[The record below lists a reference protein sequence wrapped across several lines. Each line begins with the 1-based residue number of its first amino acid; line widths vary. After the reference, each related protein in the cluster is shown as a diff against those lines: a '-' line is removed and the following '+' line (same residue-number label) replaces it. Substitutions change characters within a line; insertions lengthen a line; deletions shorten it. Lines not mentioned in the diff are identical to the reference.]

1 MGASHGSGV
10 TLPCAAPIFCA
21 QHVSF
26 RMEKTD
32 MGSHLMQRLNAFAD
46 AFSFFLVW
54 LQNSPFILSL
64 LAGLTLPFIFHLP
77 REERKNAPFW
87 LKSVAC
93 VSIFFF
99 ISGTLSPLTVQGLSY
114 FLKSLNN
121 NILFSVPLW
130 IMTMI
135 FTAAGLIFHITVR
148 RLLAGEIDN
157 LRHRMI
163 KKSGLERKARTDVRK
178 VKELLPGSTE
188 YNPLDYIDLKK
199 GVFIGLNKDDQPQY
213 ITLKEFRT
221 QHAAIIGTTG
231 SGKGIT
237 ATVLLYQAILSG
249 EAVFVED
256 PKDDEWAP
264 HVLREACKKAG
275 KKFTLINLNK
285 LNYQLDLLADISHEQ
300 LEELFNAGFSLA
312 KKGEASDF
320 YRIKD
325 RRAARNTAAIY
336 KKRMTLRDLFNT
348 DFVQSLREDVPAFC
362 GELEEIALVNS
373 INAKNGFSLKY
384 VFDEGG
390 CCYIIG
396 STRNQKIISAQRM
409 ILTRLI
415 QIAETRDRINSTP
428 RTVAI
433 FLDELKYH
441 LSRPALEGLGTARD
455 KVVHIFMAFQA
466 TDDLRDCPSDL
477 NGDSVTGAVIEN
489 AKFKLIY
496 KIQNPETAEWAAKMT
511 GSILV
516 DDEMR
521 KIRTDLSLTE
531 KVDTDRM
538 IRQAESYYV
547 DSNMFLNLPEKV
559 GFVFTSTELP
569 RATKMFQIKVKKENI
584 ELLSFEYKQ
593 ATPNKN
599 ERQENKPSINL

>member
-1 MGASHGSGV
+1 
-10 TLPCAAPIFCA
+10 
-21 QHVSF
+21 
-26 RMEKTD
+26 

-46 AFSFFLVW
+46 AFSFFLLW
-54 LQNSPFILSL
+54 LQNSPVILSL

-99 ISGTLSPLTVQGLSY
+99 IFGTLSPLTVQGLSY
-114 FLKSLNN
+114 FFKSLDN
-121 NILFSVPLW
+121 NILFRVPLW
-130 IMTMI
+130 IMTVI
-135 FTAAGLIFHITVR
+135 FTAAGLIFHIAVR

-157 LRHRMI
+157 LKHRMI
-163 KKSGLERKARTDVRK
+163 KRSRLERNTRTDVRK
-178 VKELLPGSTE
+178 VKELLPDSTE
-188 YNPLDYIDLKK
+188 YNPIDYIDLKK

-231 SGKGIT
+231 SGKGVT

-336 KKRMTLRDLFNT
+336 EKGMTLRDLFNT

-373 INAKNGFSLKY
+373 INAKNGFSLKE

-455 KVVHIFMAFQA
+455 KGVHIFMAFQA

-521 KIRTDLSLTE
+521 KVRTDLSLTE

-538 IRQAESYYV
+538 IRQAESYYI

-569 RATKMFQIKVKKENI
+569 RATKMFQVQVKKENI

-593 ATPNKN
+593 ATPGKN
-599 ERQENKPSINL
+599 ESQKNKPSINL

>member
-1 MGASHGSGV
+1 MN
-10 TLPCAAPIFCA
+10 P
-21 QHVSF
+21 
-26 RMEKTD
+26 
-32 MGSHLMQRLNAFAD
+32 HLMQKLNGIAD
-46 AFSFFLVW
+46 AFSIFLLW
-54 LQNSPFILSL
+54 LQNSPVILSL
-64 LAGLTLPFIFHLP
+64 LAGLTLPFIFNLP

-99 ISGTLSPLTVQGLSY
+99 IFGTMSPLSIHGLSY
-114 FLKSLNN
+114 
-121 NILFSVPLW
+121 LFDVLDPNTLLRIPLW
-130 IMTMI
+130 IITI
-135 FTAAGLIFHITVR
+135 LFTLAGLAFHLTAR
-148 RLLAGEIDN
+148 RLLAGEIDS
-157 LRHRMI
+157 LKHRMI
-163 KKSGLERKARTDVRK
+163 KKSKLERNTRTDVRK
-178 VKELLPGSTE
+178 VKELLPDSIE

-199 GVFIGLNKDDQPQY
+199 GVFIGLDKDDQPQY
-213 ITLKEFRT
+213 ITIKEFQK

-237 ATVLLYQAILSG
+237 ASVLLYQAILLG

-256 PKDDEWAP
+256 PKDDEWAV

-275 KKFTLINLNK
+275 KKFVVINLNRT
-285 LNYQLDLLADISHEQ
+285 NHQLDLLADISHEQ
-300 LEELFNAGFSLA
+300 LEELFNAGFSLS
-312 KKGEASDF
+312 KKGEAADF
-320 YRIKD
+320 YRIAD
-325 RRAARNTAAIY
+325 RRAARNVAAIH
-336 KKRMTLRDLFNT
+336 KTGMTLYDLFN
-348 DFVQSLREDVPAFC
+348 DDNVKSIGEDAPAFL

-373 INAKNGFSLKY
+373 VNAKNGFSLKEI
-384 VFDEGG
+384 FDNGG

-415 QIAETRDRINSTP
+415 QIAETRDRINTTP
-428 RTVAI
+428 RVVAI

-441 LSRPALEGLGTARD
+441 ISRPTMEGLGTARD
-455 KVVHIFMAFQA
+455 KSVHIFMAFQA
-466 TDDLRDCPSDL
+466 IDDLRDCPSDL
-477 NGDSVTGAVIEN
+477 NGDSVIGAVIEN

-521 KIRTDLSLTE
+521 KVRTDLSLTE

-547 DSNMFLNLPEKV
+547 DSNMFLNLPERV
-559 GFVFTSTELP
+559 GFVFTSKDLP
-569 RATKMFQIKVKKENI
+569 KATKMSHIPANKETI
-584 ELLSFEYKQ
+584 ELLSFETEQIKQ
-593 ATPNKN
+593 HNN
-599 ERQENKPSINL
+599 NDMPSSGL

>member
-1 MGASHGSGV
+1 MN
-10 TLPCAAPIFCA
+10 P
-21 QHVSF
+21 
-26 RMEKTD
+26 
-32 MGSHLMQRLNAFAD
+32 HLMQKLNGIAD
-46 AFSFFLVW
+46 AFSIFLLW
-54 LQNSPFILSL
+54 LQNSPVILSL
-64 LAGLTLPFIFHLP
+64 LAGLTLPFIFNLP

-99 ISGTLSPLTVQGLSY
+99 IFGTMSPLSIHGLSY
-114 FLKSLNN
+114 
-121 NILFSVPLW
+121 LFDVLDPNTLLRIPLW
-130 IMTMI
+130 IITI
-135 FTAAGLIFHITVR
+135 LFTLAGLAFHLTAR
-148 RLLAGEIDN
+148 RLLAGEIDS
-157 LRHRMI
+157 LKHRMI
-163 KKSGLERKARTDVRK
+163 KKSKLERNTRTDVRK
-178 VKELLPGSTE
+178 VKELLPDSIE

-199 GVFIGLNKDDQPQY
+199 GVFIGLDKDDQPQY
-213 ITLKEFRT
+213 ITIKEFQK

-237 ATVLLYQAILSG
+237 ASVLLYQAILLG

-256 PKDDEWAP
+256 PKDDEWAV

-275 KKFTLINLNK
+275 KKFVVINLNRT
-285 LNYQLDLLADISHEQ
+285 NHQLDLLADISHEQ
-300 LEELFNAGFSLA
+300 LEELFNAGFSLS
-312 KKGEASDF
+312 KKGEAADF
-320 YRIKD
+320 YRIAD
-325 RRAARNTAAIY
+325 RRAARNVAAIH
-336 KKRMTLRDLFNT
+336 KTGMTLYDLFN
-348 DFVQSLREDVPAFC
+348 DDNVKSIGEDAPAFL

-373 INAKNGFSLKY
+373 VNAKNGFSLKEI
-384 VFDEGG
+384 FDNGG

-415 QIAETRDRINSTP
+415 QIAETRDRINTTP
-428 RTVAI
+428 RVVAI

-441 LSRPALEGLGTARD
+441 ISRPTMEGLGTARD
-455 KVVHIFMAFQA
+455 KSVHIFMAFQA
-466 TDDLRDCPSDL
+466 IDDLRDCPSDL
-477 NGDSVTGAVIEN
+477 NGDSVIGAVIEN

-521 KIRTDLSLTE
+521 KVRTDLSLTE

-547 DSNMFLNLPEKV
+547 DSNMFLNLPERV
-559 GFVFTSTELP
+559 GFVFTSKDLP
-569 RATKMFQIKVKKENI
+569 KATKMSHIPANKETI
-584 ELLSFEYKQ
+584 ELLSFETEQ
-593 ATPNKN
+593 IGQHNN
-599 ERQENKPSINL
+599 NDVPSSGL

>member
-1 MGASHGSGV
+1 
-10 TLPCAAPIFCA
+10 
-21 QHVSF
+21 
-26 RMEKTD
+26 

-46 AFSFFLVW
+46 AFSFFLLW
-54 LQNSPFILSL
+54 LQNSPVILSL

-114 FLKSLNN
+114 FFKSLDN

-163 KKSGLERKARTDVRK
+163 KKSRLERKTRTDVRK

-336 KKRMTLRDLFNT
+336 EKGMTLRDLFNT
-348 DFVQSLREDVPAFC
+348 DFVQALREDVPAFC

-373 INAKNGFSLKY
+373 VNATSGFSLKE

-455 KVVHIFMAFQA
+455 KGVHIFMAFQA

-477 NGDSVTGAVIEN
+477 NGESVTGAVIEN

-547 DSNMFLNLPEKV
+547 DSNIFLNLPEKV

-569 RATKMFQIKVKKENI
+569 RATKMFQVKVKKENI

>member
-1 MGASHGSGV
+1 MN
-10 TLPCAAPIFCA
+10 P
-21 QHVSF
+21 
-26 RMEKTD
+26 
-32 MGSHLMQRLNAFAD
+32 HLMQKLNGIAD
-46 AFSFFLVW
+46 AFSIFLLW
-54 LQNSPFILSL
+54 LQNSPVILSL
-64 LAGLTLPFIFHLP
+64 LAGLTLPFIFNLP

-99 ISGTLSPLTVQGLSY
+99 IFGTMSPLSIHGLSY
-114 FLKSLNN
+114 
-121 NILFSVPLW
+121 LFDVLDPNTLLRIPLW
-130 IMTMI
+130 IITI
-135 FTAAGLIFHITVR
+135 LFTLAGLAFHLTAR
-148 RLLAGEIDN
+148 RLLAGEIDS
-157 LRHRMI
+157 LKHRMI
-163 KKSGLERKARTDVRK
+163 KKSKLERNTRTDVRK
-178 VKELLPGSTE
+178 VKELLPDSIE

-199 GVFIGLNKDDQPQY
+199 GVFIGLDKDDQPQY
-213 ITLKEFRT
+213 ITIKEFQK

-237 ATVLLYQAILSG
+237 ASVLLYQAILLG

-256 PKDDEWAP
+256 PKDDEWAV

-275 KKFTLINLNK
+275 KKFVVINLNRT
-285 LNYQLDLLADISHEQ
+285 NHQLDLLADISHEQ
-300 LEELFNAGFSLA
+300 LEELFNAGFSLS
-312 KKGEASDF
+312 KKGEAADF
-320 YRIKD
+320 YRIAD
-325 RRAARNTAAIY
+325 RRAARNVAAIH
-336 KKRMTLRDLFNT
+336 KTGMTLYDLFN
-348 DFVQSLREDVPAFC
+348 DDNVKSIGEDAPAFL

-373 INAKNGFSLKY
+373 VNAKNGFSLKDI
-384 VFDEGG
+384 FDNGG

-415 QIAETRDRINSTP
+415 QIAETRDRINTTP
-428 RTVAI
+428 RVVAI

-441 LSRPALEGLGTARD
+441 ISRPTMEGLGTARD
-455 KVVHIFMAFQA
+455 KSVHIFMAFQA
-466 TDDLRDCPSDL
+466 IDDLRDCPSDL
-477 NGDSVTGAVIEN
+477 NGDSVIGAVIEN

-521 KIRTDLSLTE
+521 KVRTDLSLTE

-547 DSNMFLNLPEKV
+547 DSNMFLNLPERV
-559 GFVFTSTELP
+559 GFVFTSKDLP
-569 RATKMFQIKVKKENI
+569 KATKMSHIPANKETI
-584 ELLSFEYKQ
+584 ELLSFETEQ
-593 ATPNKN
+593 IEQHNN
-599 ERQENKPSINL
+599 NDMPSSGL

>member
-1 MGASHGSGV
+1 
-10 TLPCAAPIFCA
+10 
-21 QHVSF
+21 
-26 RMEKTD
+26 

-433 FLDELKYH
+433 FLNELKYH

>member
-1 MGASHGSGV
+1 
-10 TLPCAAPIFCA
+10 
-21 QHVSF
+21 
-26 RMEKTD
+26 
-32 MGSHLMQRLNAFAD
+32 MGSQLMQRLNAFAD

-54 LQNSPFILSL
+54 LQNSPVILSL
-64 LAGLTLPFIFHLP
+64 FAGLTLPFIFHLP

-99 ISGTLSPLTVQGLSY
+99 ISGTLSPLTIQGLSY
-114 FLKSLNN
+114 FFKSLDN
-121 NILFSVPLW
+121 NILFRVPLW
-130 IMTMI
+130 IMTVI
-135 FTAAGLIFHITVR
+135 FTVAGLIFHIAVR
-148 RLLAGEIDN
+148 RLLAGEIDS

-163 KKSGLERKARTDVRK
+163 KKSRLERNTRTDVRK
-178 VKELLPGSTE
+178 VKELLPDSTE

-231 SGKGIT
+231 SGKGVT
-237 ATVLLYQAILSG
+237 ATVLLYQAIISG

-285 LNYQLDLLADISHEQ
+285 LNYQIDLLADISHEQ

-325 RRAARNTAAIY
+325 RRAARNTAVIHE
-336 KKRMTLRDLFNT
+336 KGMTLRDLFNT
-348 DFVQSLREDVPAFC
+348 DFVQALREDVPAFC

-373 INAKNGFSLKY
+373 INAKNGFSLKE

-415 QIAETRDRINSTP
+415 QIAEIRDRINSTP

-441 LSRPALEGLGTARD
+441 LSRPAMEGLGTARD
-455 KVVHIFMAFQA
+455 KGVHIFMAFQA
-466 TDDLRDCPSDL
+466 IDDLRDCPSDL
-477 NGDSVTGAVIEN
+477 NGDSVIGAVVEN

-531 KVDTDRM
+531 KVQTDRM

-569 RATKMFQIKVKKENI
+569 RSTKMFQVKVKKENI

-593 ATPNKN
+593 ATPEKN
-599 ERQENKPSINL
+599 ESQESKPSINL

>member
-32 MGSHLMQRLNAFAD
+32 MGSLLMQRLNAFAD
-46 AFSFFLVW
+46 AFSFFLLW
-54 LQNSPFILSL
+54 LQNSPVILSL

-99 ISGTLSPLTVQGLSY
+99 ISGTLSPLTIQRLSY
-114 FLKSLNN
+114 FFKSLDN
-121 NILFSVPLW
+121 NILFRVPLW
-130 IMTMI
+130 IMSIT
-135 FTAAGLIFHITVR
+135 FTAAGLIFHIAAR

-163 KKSGLERKARTDVRK
+163 KKSKLERNTRTDVRK
-178 VKELLPGSTE
+178 VKELLPDSTE

-199 GVFIGLNKDDQPQY
+199 GVFIGLNKDDKPQY

-231 SGKGIT
+231 SGKGVT

-336 KKRMTLRDLFNT
+336 EKGMTLRDLFNT

-373 INAKNGFSLKY
+373 INATKGFSLKE

-455 KVVHIFMAFQA
+455 KGVHIFMAFQT

-477 NGDSVTGAVIEN
+477 NGDSVIGAVIEN

-521 KIRTDLSLTE
+521 KVRTDLSLTE
-531 KVDTDRM
+531 KMDTDRM

-569 RATKMFQIKVKKENI
+569 RATKMFQVQVKKENI
-584 ELLSFEYKQ
+584 ELLSFEHKQ
-593 ATPNKN
+593 ATPKKN
-599 ERQENKPSINL
+599 ESQEHKPSINL

>member
-32 MGSHLMQRLNAFAD
+32 MGSHLMQRLNAFVD

-54 LQNSPFILSL
+54 LQNSPVILSL

-99 ISGTLSPLTVQGLSY
+99 ISGTLSPLTIQVLSY
-114 FLKSLNN
+114 FFKSLDN
-121 NILFSVPLW
+121 NILFRVPLW
-130 IMTMI
+130 IMSIT
-135 FTAAGLIFHITVR
+135 FTAAGLIFHIIAR

-157 LRHRMI
+157 LRHQMI
-163 KKSGLERKARTDVRK
+163 KKSKLERNTRTDVRK
-178 VKELLPGSTE
+178 VKELLPDSTE

-199 GVFIGLNKDDQPQY
+199 GIFIGLNKDDQPQY

-231 SGKGIT
+231 SGKGVT

-336 KKRMTLRDLFNT
+336 EKGMTLRDLFNT
-348 DFVQSLREDVPAFC
+348 DFVQALREDVPAFC

-373 INAKNGFSLKY
+373 INAKNGFSLKE

-428 RTVAI
+428 RTIAI

-441 LSRPALEGLGTARD
+441 LSRPAMEGLGTARD
-455 KVVHIFMAFQA
+455 KGVHIFMAFQA

-477 NGDSVTGAVIEN
+477 NGDSVIGAVIEN

-521 KIRTDLSLTE
+521 KVRTDLSLTE

-538 IRQAESYYV
+538 IRQAESYYI

-569 RATKMFQIKVKKENI
+569 RATKMFQVQVKKENI
-584 ELLSFEYKQ
+584 GLLSFEYKQ
-593 ATPNKN
+593 ATPGKN
-599 ERQENKPSINL
+599 ESQENKPSINL

>member
-1 MGASHGSGV
+1 
-10 TLPCAAPIFCA
+10 
-21 QHVSF
+21 
-26 RMEKTD
+26 

-46 AFSFFLVW
+46 AFSFFLLW
-54 LQNSPFILSL
+54 LQNSPVILSL

-77 REERKNAPFW
+77 REDRKNAPFW

-99 ISGTLSPLTVQGLSY
+99 ISGTLSPLTIQGLSY
-114 FLKSLNN
+114 FFKPLDN
-121 NILFSVPLW
+121 NILFRVPLW
-130 IMTMI
+130 IMTVT
-135 FTAAGLIFHITVR
+135 FTAAGLIFHIAAR

-157 LRHRMI
+157 FKHRLI
-163 KKSGLERKARTDVRK
+163 KKSKLERNTRTDVRK
-178 VKELLPGSTE
+178 VKELLPDSTE
-188 YNPLDYIDLKK
+188 YNPLDYIDLNK

-213 ITLKEFRT
+213 ITIKEFRT

-231 SGKGIT
+231 SGKGVT

-256 PKDDEWAP
+256 PKGDEWAP

-285 LNYQLDLLADISHEQ
+285 LNFQLDLLADISHEQ

-325 RRAARNTAAIY
+325 RRAARNTAAIHE
-336 KKRMTLRDLFNT
+336 KGMTLRDLFNT
-348 DFVQSLREDVPAFC
+348 DFVQSLREDVPAFF

-373 INAKNGFSLKY
+373 INATNGFSLKE

-455 KVVHIFMAFQA
+455 KGVHIFMAFQA

-477 NGDSVTGAVIEN
+477 NGDSVIGAVIEN

-496 KIQNPETAEWAAKMT
+496 KIQNPETAEWAARMT

-521 KIRTDLSLTE
+521 KVRTDLSLTE

-569 RATKMFQIKVKKENI
+569 RATKMFQVQVKKENI

-593 ATPNKN
+593 ATPGKN
-599 ERQENKPSINL
+599 ESQEHKPSINL

>member
-1 MGASHGSGV
+1 
-10 TLPCAAPIFCA
+10 
-21 QHVSF
+21 
-26 RMEKTD
+26 

-54 LQNSPFILSL
+54 LQNSPVILSL

-99 ISGTLSPLTVQGLSY
+99 ISGTLSPLTIQVLSY
-114 FLKSLNN
+114 FFKSLDN
-121 NILFSVPLW
+121 NILFRVPLW
-130 IMTMI
+130 IMSIT
-135 FTAAGLIFHITVR
+135 FTAAGLIFHIIAR

-163 KKSGLERKARTDVRK
+163 KKSKLERNTRTDVRK
-178 VKELLPGSTE
+178 VKELLPDSTE

-199 GVFIGLNKDDQPQY
+199 GIFIGLNKDDQPQY

-231 SGKGIT
+231 SGKGVT

-336 KKRMTLRDLFNT
+336 EKGMTLRDLFNT
-348 DFVQSLREDVPAFC
+348 DFVQALREDVPAFC

-373 INAKNGFSLKY
+373 INAKNGFSLKE

-441 LSRPALEGLGTARD
+441 LSRPAMEGLGTARD
-455 KVVHIFMAFQA
+455 KGVHIFMAFQA

-477 NGDSVTGAVIEN
+477 NGDSVIGAVIEN
-489 AKFKLIY
+489 TKFKLIY

-521 KIRTDLSLTE
+521 KVRTDLSLTE

-538 IRQAESYYV
+538 IRQAESYYI

-569 RATKMFQIKVKKENI
+569 RATKMFQVQVKKENI
-584 ELLSFEYKQ
+584 GLLSFEYKQ
-593 ATPNKN
+593 ATPGKN
-599 ERQENKPSINL
+599 ESQENKPSINL

>member
-1 MGASHGSGV
+1 
-10 TLPCAAPIFCA
+10 
-21 QHVSF
+21 
-26 RMEKTD
+26 

-114 FLKSLNN
+114 FFKSLN

>member
-1 MGASHGSGV
+1 
-10 TLPCAAPIFCA
+10 
-21 QHVSF
+21 
-26 RMEKTD
+26 

-46 AFSFFLVW
+46 AFSFFLLW
-54 LQNSPFILSL
+54 LQNSPVILSL

-77 REERKNAPFW
+77 REDRKNAPFW

-99 ISGTLSPLTVQGLSY
+99 ISGTLSPLTIQGLSY
-114 FLKSLNN
+114 FFKPLDN
-121 NILFSVPLW
+121 NILFRVPLW
-130 IMTMI
+130 IMTVT
-135 FTAAGLIFHITVR
+135 FTAAGLIFHIAAR

-157 LRHRMI
+157 FKHRLI
-163 KKSGLERKARTDVRK
+163 KKSKLERNTRTDVRK
-178 VKELLPGSTE
+178 VKELLPDSTE
-188 YNPLDYIDLKK
+188 YNPLDYIDLNK

-213 ITLKEFRT
+213 ITIKEFKT

-231 SGKGIT
+231 SGKGVT

-285 LNYQLDLLADISHEQ
+285 LNFQLDLLADISHEQ

-312 KKGEASDF
+312 KNGDASDF

-336 KKRMTLRDLFNT
+336 EKGMTLRDLFNT

-373 INAKNGFSLKY
+373 INATNGFSLKE

-455 KVVHIFMAFQA
+455 KGVHIFMAFQA
-466 TDDLRDCPSDL
+466 IDDLRDCPSDL
-477 NGDSVTGAVIEN
+477 NGDSVIGAVIEN

-496 KIQNPETAEWAAKMT
+496 KIQNPETAEWAARMT

-521 KIRTDLSLTE
+521 KVRTDLSLTE

-569 RATKMFQIKVKKENI
+569 RATKMFQVPVKKENV

-593 ATPNKN
+593 ATPEKN
-599 ERQENKPSINL
+599 ENQEHKPSINL

>member
-1 MGASHGSGV
+1 
-10 TLPCAAPIFCA
+10 
-21 QHVSF
+21 
-26 RMEKTD
+26 

-46 AFSFFLVW
+46 AFSFFLLW
-54 LQNSPFILSL
+54 LQNSPVILSL

-77 REERKNAPFW
+77 REDRKNAPFW

-99 ISGTLSPLTVQGLSY
+99 ISGTLSPLTIQGLSY
-114 FLKSLNN
+114 FFKPLDN
-121 NILFSVPLW
+121 NILFRVPLW
-130 IMTMI
+130 IMTVT
-135 FTAAGLIFHITVR
+135 FTAAGLIFHIAAR

-157 LRHRMI
+157 FKHRLI
-163 KKSGLERKARTDVRK
+163 KKSKLERNTRTDVRK
-178 VKELLPGSTE
+178 VKELLPDSTE
-188 YNPLDYIDLKK
+188 YNPLDYIDLNK

-213 ITLKEFRT
+213 ITIKEFRT

-231 SGKGIT
+231 SGKGVT

-285 LNYQLDLLADISHEQ
+285 LNFQLDLLADISHEQ

-325 RRAARNTAAIY
+325 RRAARNTAAIHE
-336 KKRMTLRDLFNT
+336 KGMTLRDLFNT
-348 DFVQSLREDVPAFC
+348 DFVQSLREDVPAFF

-373 INAKNGFSLKY
+373 INATNGFSLKE

-455 KVVHIFMAFQA
+455 KGVHIFMAFQA
-466 TDDLRDCPSDL
+466 TDDLRDCLSDL
-477 NGDSVTGAVIEN
+477 NGDSVIGAVIEN

-496 KIQNPETAEWAAKMT
+496 KIQNPETAEWAARMT

-521 KIRTDLSLTE
+521 KVRTDLSLTE

-569 RATKMFQIKVKKENI
+569 RATKMFQVQVKKENI

-593 ATPNKN
+593 ATPGKN
-599 ERQENKPSINL
+599 ESQEHKPSINL

>member
-1 MGASHGSGV
+1 MN
-10 TLPCAAPIFCA
+10 P
-21 QHVSF
+21 
-26 RMEKTD
+26 
-32 MGSHLMQRLNAFAD
+32 HLMQKLNGIAD
-46 AFSFFLVW
+46 AFSIFLLW
-54 LQNSPFILSL
+54 LQNSPVILSL
-64 LAGLTLPFIFHLP
+64 LAGLTLPFIFNLP

-99 ISGTLSPLTVQGLSY
+99 IFGTMSPLSIHGLSY
-114 FLKSLNN
+114 
-121 NILFSVPLW
+121 LFDVLDPNTLLRIPLW
-130 IMTMI
+130 IITI
-135 FTAAGLIFHITVR
+135 LFTLAGLAFHLTAR
-148 RLLAGEIDN
+148 RLLAGEIDS
-157 LRHRMI
+157 LKHRMI
-163 KKSGLERKARTDVRK
+163 KKSKLERNTRTDVRK
-178 VKELLPGSTE
+178 VKELLPDSIE

-199 GVFIGLNKDDQPQY
+199 GVFIGLDKDDQPQY
-213 ITLKEFRT
+213 ITIKEFQK

-237 ATVLLYQAILSG
+237 ASVLLYQAILLG

-256 PKDDEWAP
+256 PKDDEWAV

-275 KKFTLINLNK
+275 KKFVVINLNRT
-285 LNYQLDLLADISHEQ
+285 NHQLDLLADISHEQ
-300 LEELFNAGFSLA
+300 LEELFNAGFSLS
-312 KKGEASDF
+312 KKGEAADF
-320 YRIKD
+320 YRIAD
-325 RRAARNTAAIY
+325 RRAARNVAAIH
-336 KKRMTLRDLFNT
+336 KTGMTLYDLFN
-348 DFVQSLREDVPAFC
+348 DDNVKSIGEDAPAFL

-373 INAKNGFSLKY
+373 VNAKNGFSLKEI
-384 VFDEGG
+384 FDNGG

-415 QIAETRDRINSTP
+415 QIAETRDRINTTP
-428 RTVAI
+428 RVVAI

-441 LSRPALEGLGTARD
+441 ISRPTMEGLGTARD
-455 KVVHIFMAFQA
+455 KIVHIFMAFQA
-466 TDDLRDCPSDL
+466 IDDLRDCPSDL
-477 NGDSVTGAVIEN
+477 NGDSVIGAVIEN

-521 KIRTDLSLTE
+521 KVRTDLSLTE

-547 DSNMFLNLPEKV
+547 DSNMFLNLPERV
-559 GFVFTSTELP
+559 GFVFTSKDLP
-569 RATKMFQIKVKKENI
+569 KATKMSHIPANKETI
-584 ELLSFEYKQ
+584 ELLSFETEQ
-593 ATPNKN
+593 IEQHNN
-599 ERQENKPSINL
+599 NDMPSSGL

>member
-1 MGASHGSGV
+1 MN
-10 TLPCAAPIFCA
+10 P
-21 QHVSF
+21 
-26 RMEKTD
+26 
-32 MGSHLMQRLNAFAD
+32 HLMQKLNGIAD
-46 AFSFFLVW
+46 TFSIFLLW
-54 LQNSPFILSL
+54 LQNSPVILSL
-64 LAGLTLPFIFHLP
+64 LAGLTLPFIFNLP

-99 ISGTLSPLTVQGLSY
+99 IFGTMSPLSIHGLSY
-114 FLKSLNN
+114 
-121 NILFSVPLW
+121 LFDVLDPNTLLRIPLW
-130 IMTMI
+130 IITI
-135 FTAAGLIFHITVR
+135 LFTLAGLAFHLTAR
-148 RLLAGEIDN
+148 RLLAGEIDS
-157 LRHRMI
+157 LKHRMI
-163 KKSGLERKARTDVRK
+163 KKSKLERNTRTDVRK
-178 VKELLPGSTE
+178 VKELLPDSIE

-199 GVFIGLNKDDQPQY
+199 GIFIGLDKDDQPQY
-213 ITLKEFRT
+213 ITIKEFQK

-237 ATVLLYQAILSG
+237 ASVLLYQAILLG

-256 PKDDEWAP
+256 PKDDEWAV

-275 KKFTLINLNK
+275 KKFVVINLNRT
-285 LNYQLDLLADISHEQ
+285 NHQLDLLADISHEQ
-300 LEELFNAGFSLA
+300 LEELFNAGFSLS
-312 KKGEASDF
+312 KKGEAADF
-320 YRIKD
+320 YRIAD
-325 RRAARNTAAIY
+325 RRAARNVAAIH
-336 KKRMTLRDLFNT
+336 KTGMTLYDLFN
-348 DFVQSLREDVPAFC
+348 DDNVKSIGEDAPAFL

-373 INAKNGFSLKY
+373 VNAKNGFSLKEI
-384 VFDEGG
+384 FDNGG

-415 QIAETRDRINSTP
+415 QIAETRDRINTTP
-428 RTVAI
+428 RVVAI

-441 LSRPALEGLGTARD
+441 ISRPTMEGLGTARD
-455 KVVHIFMAFQA
+455 KSVHIFMAFQA
-466 TDDLRDCPSDL
+466 IDDLRDCPSDL
-477 NGDSVTGAVIEN
+477 NGDSVIGAVIEN

-521 KIRTDLSLTE
+521 KVRTDLSLTE

-547 DSNMFLNLPEKV
+547 DSNMFLNLPERV
-559 GFVFTSTELP
+559 GFVFTSKDLP
-569 RATKMFQIKVKKENI
+569 KATKISHIPANKETI
-584 ELLSFEYKQ
+584 ELLSFETEQ
-593 ATPNKN
+593 IEQHNN
-599 ERQENKPSINL
+599 NDVPSSGL

>member
-1 MGASHGSGV
+1 MN
-10 TLPCAAPIFCA
+10 P
-21 QHVSF
+21 
-26 RMEKTD
+26 
-32 MGSHLMQRLNAFAD
+32 HLMQKLNGITD
-46 AFSFFLVW
+46 AFSIFLLW
-54 LQNSPFILSL
+54 LQNSPVILSL
-64 LAGLTLPFIFHLP
+64 LAGLTLPFIFNLP

-99 ISGTLSPLTVQGLSY
+99 IFGTMSPLSIHGLSY
-114 FLKSLNN
+114 
-121 NILFSVPLW
+121 LFDVLDPNTLLRIPLW
-130 IMTMI
+130 IITI
-135 FTAAGLIFHITVR
+135 LFTLAGLAFHLTAR
-148 RLLAGEIDN
+148 RLLAGEIDS
-157 LRHRMI
+157 LKHRMI
-163 KKSGLERKARTDVRK
+163 KKSKLERNTRTDVRK
-178 VKELLPGSTE
+178 VKELLPDSIE

-199 GVFIGLNKDDQPQY
+199 GVFIGLDKDDQPQY
-213 ITLKEFRT
+213 ITIKEFQK

-237 ATVLLYQAILSG
+237 ASVLLYQAILLG

-256 PKDDEWAP
+256 PKDDEWAV

-275 KKFTLINLNK
+275 KKFVVINLNRT
-285 LNYQLDLLADISHEQ
+285 NHQLDLLADISHEQ
-300 LEELFNAGFSLA
+300 LEELFNAGFSLS
-312 KKGEASDF
+312 KKGEAADF
-320 YRIKD
+320 YRIAD
-325 RRAARNTAAIY
+325 RRAARNVAAIH
-336 KKRMTLRDLFNT
+336 KTGMTLYDLFN
-348 DFVQSLREDVPAFC
+348 DDNVKSIGEDAPAFL

-373 INAKNGFSLKY
+373 VNAKNGFSLKEI
-384 VFDEGG
+384 FDNGG

-415 QIAETRDRINSTP
+415 QIAETRDRINTTP
-428 RTVAI
+428 RVVAI

-441 LSRPALEGLGTARD
+441 ISRPTMEGLGTARD
-455 KVVHIFMAFQA
+455 KSVHIFMAFQA
-466 TDDLRDCPSDL
+466 IDDLRDCPSDL
-477 NGDSVTGAVIEN
+477 NGDSVIGAVIEN

-521 KIRTDLSLTE
+521 KVRTDLSLTE

-547 DSNMFLNLPEKV
+547 DSNMFLNLPERV
-559 GFVFTSTELP
+559 GFVFTSKDLP
-569 RATKMFQIKVKKENI
+569 KATKMSHIPANKETI
-584 ELLSFEYKQ
+584 ELLSFETEQ
-593 ATPNKN
+593 IEQHNN
-599 ERQENKPSINL
+599 NDMPSSGL

>member
-1 MGASHGSGV
+1 MA
-10 TLPCAAPIFCA
+10 TEQPCHIVITGRTNTTIIF
-21 QHVSF
+21 
-26 RMEKTD
+26 
-32 MGSHLMQRLNAFAD
+32 N
-46 AFSFFLVW
+46 
-54 LQNSPFILSL
+54 
-64 LAGLTLPFIFHLP
+64 LP

-99 ISGTLSPLTVQGLSY
+99 IFGTMSPLSIHGLSY
-114 FLKSLNN
+114 
-121 NILFSVPLW
+121 LFDVLDPNTLLRIPLW
-130 IMTMI
+130 IITI
-135 FTAAGLIFHITVR
+135 LFTLAGLAFHLTAR
-148 RLLAGEIDN
+148 RLLAGEIDS
-157 LRHRMI
+157 LKHRMI
-163 KKSGLERKARTDVRK
+163 KKSKLERNTRTDVRK
-178 VKELLPGSTE
+178 VKELLPDSIE

-199 GVFIGLNKDDQPQY
+199 GVFIGLDKDDQPQY
-213 ITLKEFRT
+213 ITIKEFQK

-237 ATVLLYQAILSG
+237 ASVLLYQAILLG

-256 PKDDEWAP
+256 PKDDEWAV

-275 KKFTLINLNK
+275 KKFVVINLNRT
-285 LNYQLDLLADISHEQ
+285 NHQLDLLADISHEQ
-300 LEELFNAGFSLA
+300 LEELFNAGFSLS
-312 KKGEASDF
+312 KKGEAADF
-320 YRIKD
+320 YRIAD
-325 RRAARNTAAIY
+325 RRAARNVAAIH
-336 KKRMTLRDLFNT
+336 KTGMTLYDLFN
-348 DFVQSLREDVPAFC
+348 DDNVKSIGEDAPAFL

-373 INAKNGFSLKY
+373 VNAKNGFSLKEI
-384 VFDEGG
+384 FDNGG

-415 QIAETRDRINSTP
+415 QIAETRDRINTTP
-428 RTVAI
+428 RVVAI

-441 LSRPALEGLGTARD
+441 ISRPTMEGLGTARD
-455 KVVHIFMAFQA
+455 KSVHIFMAFQA
-466 TDDLRDCPSDL
+466 IDDLRDCPSDL
-477 NGDSVTGAVIEN
+477 NGDSVIGAVIEN

-521 KIRTDLSLTE
+521 KVRTDLSLTE

-547 DSNMFLNLPEKV
+547 DSNMFLNLPERV
-559 GFVFTSTELP
+559 GFVFTSKDLP
-569 RATKMFQIKVKKENI
+569 KATKMSHIPANKETI
-584 ELLSFEYKQ
+584 ELLSFETEQ
-593 ATPNKN
+593 IEQHNN
-599 ERQENKPSINL
+599 NDVPSSGL

>member
-1 MGASHGSGV
+1 
-10 TLPCAAPIFCA
+10 
-21 QHVSF
+21 
-26 RMEKTD
+26 

-54 LQNSPFILSL
+54 LQNSPVILSL

-99 ISGTLSPLTVQGLSY
+99 ISGSLSPLTIQVLSY
-114 FLKSLNN
+114 FFKSLDN
-121 NILFSVPLW
+121 NILFRVPLW
-130 IMTMI
+130 IMSIT
-135 FTAAGLIFHITVR
+135 FTAAGLIFHIIAR

-157 LRHRMI
+157 LRHQMI
-163 KKSGLERKARTDVRK
+163 KKSKLERNTRTDVRK
-178 VKELLPGSTE
+178 VKELLPDSTE

-199 GVFIGLNKDDQPQY
+199 GIFIGLNKDDQPQY

-231 SGKGIT
+231 SGKGVT

-336 KKRMTLRDLFNT
+336 EKGMTLRDLFNT
-348 DFVQSLREDVPAFC
+348 DFVQALREDVPAFC

-373 INAKNGFSLKY
+373 INAKNGFSLKE

-428 RTVAI
+428 RTIAI

-441 LSRPALEGLGTARD
+441 LSRPAMEGLGTARD
-455 KVVHIFMAFQA
+455 KGVHIFMAFQA

-477 NGDSVTGAVIEN
+477 NGDSVIGAVIEN

-521 KIRTDLSLTE
+521 KVRTDLSLTE

-538 IRQAESYYV
+538 IRQAESYYI

-569 RATKMFQIKVKKENI
+569 RATKMFQVQVKKENI
-584 ELLSFEYKQ
+584 GLLSFEYKQ
-593 ATPNKN
+593 ATPGKN
-599 ERQENKPSINL
+599 ESQENKPSINL

>member
-1 MGASHGSGV
+1 MN
-10 TLPCAAPIFCA
+10 P
-21 QHVSF
+21 
-26 RMEKTD
+26 
-32 MGSHLMQRLNAFAD
+32 HLMQKLNGIAD
-46 AFSFFLVW
+46 AFSIFLLW
-54 LQNSPFILSL
+54 LQNSPVILSL
-64 LAGLTLPFIFHLP
+64 LAGLTLPFIFNLP

-99 ISGTLSPLTVQGLSY
+99 IFGTMSPLSIHGLSY
-114 FLKSLNN
+114 
-121 NILFSVPLW
+121 LFDVLDPNTLLRIPLW
-130 IMTMI
+130 IITI
-135 FTAAGLIFHITVR
+135 LFTLAGLAFHLTAR
-148 RLLAGEIDN
+148 RLLAGEIDS
-157 LRHRMI
+157 LKHRMI
-163 KKSGLERKARTDVRK
+163 KKSKLERNTRTDVRK
-178 VKELLPGSTE
+178 VKELLPDSIE

-199 GVFIGLNKDDQPQY
+199 GVFIGLDKDDQPQY
-213 ITLKEFRT
+213 ITIKEFQK

-237 ATVLLYQAILSG
+237 ASVLLYQAILLG

-256 PKDDEWAP
+256 PKDDEWAV

-275 KKFTLINLNK
+275 KKFIVINLNRT
-285 LNYQLDLLADISHEQ
+285 NHQLDLLADISHEQ
-300 LEELFNAGFSLA
+300 LEELFNAGFSLS
-312 KKGEASDF
+312 KKGEAADF
-320 YRIKD
+320 YRIAD
-325 RRAARNTAAIY
+325 RRAARNVAAIH
-336 KKRMTLRDLFNT
+336 KTGMTLYDLFN
-348 DFVQSLREDVPAFC
+348 DDNVKSIGEDAPAFL

-373 INAKNGFSLKY
+373 VNAKNGFSLKEI
-384 VFDEGG
+384 FDNGG

-415 QIAETRDRINSTP
+415 QIAETRDRINTTP
-428 RTVAI
+428 RVVAI

-441 LSRPALEGLGTARD
+441 ISRPTMEGLGTARD
-455 KVVHIFMAFQA
+455 KSVHIFMAFQA
-466 TDDLRDCPSDL
+466 IDDLRDCPSDL
-477 NGDSVTGAVIEN
+477 NGDSVIGAVIEN

-521 KIRTDLSLTE
+521 KVRTELSLTE

-547 DSNMFLNLPEKV
+547 DSNMFLNLPERV
-559 GFVFTSTELP
+559 GFVFTSKDLP
-569 RATKMFQIKVKKENI
+569 KATKMSHIPANKETI
-584 ELLSFEYKQ
+584 ELLSFETEQ
-593 ATPNKN
+593 IGQHNN
-599 ERQENKPSINL
+599 NDVPSSGL

>member
-54 LQNSPFILSL
+54 LQNSPVILSL

-99 ISGTLSPLTVQGLSY
+99 IFGTLSPLTIQVLSY
-114 FLKSLNN
+114 FFKSLDN
-121 NILFSVPLW
+121 NILFRVPLW
-130 IMTMI
+130 IMSIT
-135 FTAAGLIFHITVR
+135 FTAAGLIFHIIAR

-157 LRHRMI
+157 LRHQMI
-163 KKSGLERKARTDVRK
+163 KKSKLERNTRTDVRK
-178 VKELLPGSTE
+178 VKELLPDSTE

-199 GVFIGLNKDDQPQY
+199 GIFIGLNKDDQPQY

-231 SGKGIT
+231 SGKGVT

-336 KKRMTLRDLFNT
+336 EKGMTLRDLFNT
-348 DFVQSLREDVPAFC
+348 DFVQALREDVPAFC

-373 INAKNGFSLKY
+373 INAKNGFSLKE

-428 RTVAI
+428 RTIAI

-441 LSRPALEGLGTARD
+441 LSRPAMEGLGTARD
-455 KVVHIFMAFQA
+455 KGVHIFMAFQA

-477 NGDSVTGAVIEN
+477 NGDSVIGAVIEN

-521 KIRTDLSLTE
+521 KVRTDLSLTE

-538 IRQAESYYV
+538 IRQAESYYI

-569 RATKMFQIKVKKENI
+569 RATKMFQVQVKKENI
-584 ELLSFEYKQ
+584 GLLSFEYKQ
-593 ATPNKN
+593 ATPGKN
-599 ERQENKPSINL
+599 ESQENKPSINL

>member
-1 MGASHGSGV
+1 MN
-10 TLPCAAPIFCA
+10 P
-21 QHVSF
+21 
-26 RMEKTD
+26 
-32 MGSHLMQRLNAFAD
+32 HLMQKLNGIAD
-46 AFSFFLVW
+46 AFSIFLLW
-54 LQNSPFILSL
+54 LQNSPVILSL
-64 LAGLTLPFIFHLP
+64 LAGLTLPFIFNLP

-99 ISGTLSPLTVQGLSY
+99 IFGTMSPLSIHGLSY
-114 FLKSLNN
+114 
-121 NILFSVPLW
+121 LFDVLDPNTLLRIPLW
-130 IMTMI
+130 IITI
-135 FTAAGLIFHITVR
+135 LFTLAGLAFHLTAR
-148 RLLAGEIDN
+148 RLLAGEIDS
-157 LRHRMI
+157 LKHRMI
-163 KKSGLERKARTDVRK
+163 KKSKLERNTRTDVRK
-178 VKELLPGSTE
+178 VKELLPDSIE

-199 GVFIGLNKDDQPQY
+199 GVFIGLDKDDQPQY
-213 ITLKEFRT
+213 ITIKEFQK

-237 ATVLLYQAILSG
+237 ASVLLYQAILLG

-256 PKDDEWAP
+256 PKDDEWAV

-275 KKFTLINLNK
+275 KKFVVINLNRT
-285 LNYQLDLLADISHEQ
+285 NHQLDLLADISHEQ
-300 LEELFNAGFSLA
+300 LEELFNAGFSLS
-312 KKGEASDF
+312 KKGEAADF
-320 YRIKD
+320 YRIAD
-325 RRAARNTAAIY
+325 RRAARNVAAIH
-336 KKRMTLRDLFNT
+336 KTGMTLYDLFN
-348 DFVQSLREDVPAFC
+348 DDNVKSIGEDAPAFL

-373 INAKNGFSLKY
+373 VNAKNGFSLKEI
-384 VFDEGG
+384 FDNGG

-415 QIAETRDRINSTP
+415 QIAETRDRINTTP
-428 RTVAI
+428 RVVAI

-441 LSRPALEGLGTARD
+441 ISRPTMEGLGTARD
-455 KVVHIFMAFQA
+455 KSVHIFMAFQSI
-466 TDDLRDCPSDL
+466 DDLRDCPSDL
-477 NGDSVTGAVIEN
+477 NGDSVIGAVIEN

-521 KIRTDLSLTE
+521 KVRTDLSLTE

-547 DSNMFLNLPEKV
+547 DSNMFLNLPERV
-559 GFVFTSTELP
+559 GFVFTSKDLP
-569 RATKMFQIKVKKENI
+569 KATKMSHIPANKETI
-584 ELLSFEYKQ
+584 ELLSFETEQ
-593 ATPNKN
+593 IEQHNN
-599 ERQENKPSINL
+599 NDVPSSGL

>member
-1 MGASHGSGV
+1 MN
-10 TLPCAAPIFCA
+10 P
-21 QHVSF
+21 
-26 RMEKTD
+26 
-32 MGSHLMQRLNAFAD
+32 HLMQKLNGIAD
-46 AFSFFLVW
+46 AFSIFLLW
-54 LQNSPFILSL
+54 LQNSPVILSL
-64 LAGLTLPFIFHLP
+64 LAGLTLPFIFNLP

-99 ISGTLSPLTVQGLSY
+99 IFGTMSPLSIHGLSY
-114 FLKSLNN
+114 
-121 NILFSVPLW
+121 LFDVLDPNTLLRIPLW
-130 IMTMI
+130 IITI
-135 FTAAGLIFHITVR
+135 LFTLAGLAFHLTAR
-148 RLLAGEIDN
+148 RLLAGEIDS
-157 LRHRMI
+157 LKHRMI
-163 KKSGLERKARTDVRK
+163 KKSKLERNTRTDVRK
-178 VKELLPGSTE
+178 VKELLPDSIE

-199 GVFIGLNKDDQPQY
+199 GVFIGLDKDDQPQY
-213 ITLKEFRT
+213 ITIKEFQK

-237 ATVLLYQAILSG
+237 ASVLLYQAILLG

-256 PKDDEWAP
+256 PKDDEWAV

-275 KKFTLINLNK
+275 KKFVVINLNRT
-285 LNYQLDLLADISHEQ
+285 NHQLDLLADISHEQ
-300 LEELFNAGFSLA
+300 LEELFNAGFSLS
-312 KKGEASDF
+312 KKGEAADF
-320 YRIKD
+320 YRIAD
-325 RRAARNTAAIY
+325 RRAARNVAAIH
-336 KKRMTLRDLFNT
+336 KTGMTLYDLFN
-348 DFVQSLREDVPAFC
+348 DDNVKSIGEDAPAFL

-373 INAKNGFSLKY
+373 VNAKNGFSLKEI
-384 VFDEGG
+384 FDNGG

-415 QIAETRDRINSTP
+415 QIAETRDRINTTP
-428 RTVAI
+428 RVVAI

-441 LSRPALEGLGTARD
+441 ISRPTMEGLGTARD
-455 KVVHIFMAFQA
+455 KSVHIFMAFQA
-466 TDDLRDCPSDL
+466 IDDLRDCPSDL
-477 NGDSVTGAVIEN
+477 NGDSVIGAVIEN

-521 KIRTDLSLTE
+521 KVRIDLSLTE

-547 DSNMFLNLPEKV
+547 DSNMFLNLPERV
-559 GFVFTSTELP
+559 GFVFTSKDLP
-569 RATKMFQIKVKKENI
+569 KATKMSHIPANKETI
-584 ELLSFEYKQ
+584 ELLSFETEQ
-593 ATPNKN
+593 IEQHNN
-599 ERQENKPSINL
+599 NDMPSSGL

>member
-1 MGASHGSGV
+1 MN
-10 TLPCAAPIFCA
+10 P
-21 QHVSF
+21 
-26 RMEKTD
+26 
-32 MGSHLMQRLNAFAD
+32 HLMQKLNGIAD
-46 AFSFFLVW
+46 AFSIFLLW
-54 LQNSPFILSL
+54 LQNSPVILSL
-64 LAGLTLPFIFHLP
+64 LAGLTLPFIFNLP

-99 ISGTLSPLTVQGLSY
+99 IFGTMSPLSIHGLSY
-114 FLKSLNN
+114 
-121 NILFSVPLW
+121 LFDVLDPNTLLRIPLW
-130 IMTMI
+130 IITI
-135 FTAAGLIFHITVR
+135 LFTLAGLAFHLTAR
-148 RLLAGEIDN
+148 RLLAGEIDS
-157 LRHRMI
+157 LKHRMI
-163 KKSGLERKARTDVRK
+163 KKSKLERNTRTDVRK
-178 VKELLPGSTE
+178 VKELLPDSIE

-199 GVFIGLNKDDQPQY
+199 GVFIGLDKDDQPQY
-213 ITLKEFRT
+213 ITIKEFQK

-237 ATVLLYQAILSG
+237 ASVLLYQAILLG

-256 PKDDEWAP
+256 PKDDEWAV

-275 KKFTLINLNK
+275 KKFVVINLNRT
-285 LNYQLDLLADISHEQ
+285 NHQLDLLADISHEQ
-300 LEELFNAGFSLA
+300 LEELFNAGFSLS
-312 KKGEASDF
+312 KKGEAADF
-320 YRIKD
+320 YRIAD
-325 RRAARNTAAIY
+325 RRAARNVAAIH
-336 KKRMTLRDLFNT
+336 KTGMTLYDLFN
-348 DFVQSLREDVPAFC
+348 DDNVKSIGEDAPAFL

-373 INAKNGFSLKY
+373 VNAKNGFSLKEI
-384 VFDEGG
+384 FDNGG

-415 QIAETRDRINSTP
+415 QIAETRDRINTAP
-428 RTVAI
+428 RVVAI

-441 LSRPALEGLGTARD
+441 ISRPTMEGLGTARD
-455 KVVHIFMAFQA
+455 KSVHIFMAFQA
-466 TDDLRDCPSDL
+466 IDDLRDCPSDL
-477 NGDSVTGAVIEN
+477 NGDSVIGAVIEN

-521 KIRTDLSLTE
+521 KVRTDLSLTE

-547 DSNMFLNLPEKV
+547 DSNMFLNLPERV
-559 GFVFTSTELP
+559 GFVFTSKDLP
-569 RATKMFQIKVKKENI
+569 KATKMSHIPANKETI
-584 ELLSFEYKQ
+584 ELLSFETEQ
-593 ATPNKN
+593 IEQHNN
-599 ERQENKPSINL
+599 NDVPSSGL

>member
-46 AFSFFLVW
+46 AFSFFLLW
-54 LQNSPFILSL
+54 LQNSPVILSL

-114 FLKSLNN
+114 FFKSLDN

-163 KKSGLERKARTDVRK
+163 KKSRLERKTRTDVRK

-336 KKRMTLRDLFNT
+336 EKGMTLRDLFNT
-348 DFVQSLREDVPAFC
+348 DFVQALREDVPAFC

-373 INAKNGFSLKY
+373 VNATSGFSLKE

-455 KVVHIFMAFQA
+455 KGVHIFMAFQA

-569 RATKMFQIKVKKENI
+569 RATKMFQVKVKKENI